1 VARAMGLNS
10 SDDWEKIVSR
20 GDCPVDIPQVS
31 ACPSSPSTE
40 RACVCLEL
48 PLSGCRHKK
57 HGTPSSCCPLTRA
70 QGSRV
75 RSHWVCG
82 S

>member
-1 VARAMGLNS
+1 VRTRAAQGVYRGFEDARDVARAMGLNS

-48 PLSGCRHKK
+48 LERVSSQKARH
-57 HGTPSSCCPLTRA
+57 T
-70 QGSRV
+70 Q
-75 RSHWVCG
+75 
-82 S
+82 